1 MATDELY
8 HLCLTVRGERHD
20 EVRLDL
26 DRERLEQQFLRP
38 YREGRTITVN
48 GRSVASMEVQR
59 IRVTAS
65 AESAEV
71 FRPAVE
77 QQLRN
82 SSVVRLGGP
91 SMAWLLAAK
100 GRDVTDDLIPGPPGY
115 AIDQENLQLGGSRQ
129 PLAVAAGAG
138 GPGDR
143 RSVFLVHGRDA
154 SAAAAMRDLLRAF
167 GLRII
172 EWEHAVQHLDQGP
185 SPYVG
190 DIVMAGMRLA
200 DAVVVLATPDD
211 LVSLRQDLTDDG
223 DEETVVQ
230 GQARPNVIYEAGIAD
245 ALDRAR
251 TLLVEVGRVKG
262 LSDLGGRNTVRFNGS
277 KESRRQLASRLRSAK
292 LDVDDMGVSWL
303 SAGDFD
309 SSLNAA
315 RAALTA
321 VSGGKISSSSTSR
334 TPIPSTQTEPTAGD
348 EELFTFMDAWARP
361 VFEAAKTL
369 LDHAMNALHG
379 QDDLAKRDLAS
390 VYQRVGD
397 DAARAYSLAF
407 NAAKGVDG
415 SSSPQAAV
423 GDFHRDYQ
431 AMVTWIGK
439 GFEHAVL
446 DPDSIGYR
454 EWYASD
460 ARFVDELRQVAARP
474 GRSALRENLRA
485 AGFNE
490 GVRHKLP
497 VPGPRG

>member
-1 MATDELY
+1 
-8 HLCLTVRGERHD
+8 
-20 EVRLDL
+20 
-26 DRERLEQQFLRP
+26 
-38 YREGRTITVN
+38 
-48 GRSVASMEVQR
+48 VASVEVQR
-59 IRVTAS
+59 IRVAPS
-65 AESAEV
+65 AESAEG
-71 FRPAVE
+71 FRPVVE
-77 QQLRN
+77 QQLRS
-82 SSVVRLGGP
+82 SSVVTLGGP
-91 SMAWLLAAK
+91 SMAWLLAAR
-100 GRDVTDDLIPGPPGY
+100 GRDVTDALISGPPGY
-115 AIDQENLQLGGSRQ
+115 AIDQENPQLGGSEQ

-172 EWEHAVQHLDQGP
+172 EWEHALQHLDQGP

-223 DEETVVQ
+223 DEETTIQ

-245 ALDRAR
+245 ALDRTR

-277 KESRRQLASRLRSAK
+277 SESRRQLASRLRGAK

-309 SSLNAA
+309 ASLKAA

-321 VSGGKISSSSTSR
+321 VPSW
-334 TPIPSTQTEPTAGD
+334 TPIPPAQTEPTAGD

-361 VFEAAKTL
+361 AFEAAKTL
-369 LDHAMNALHG
+369 LGLAKDALRG
-379 QDDLAKRDLAS
+379 QDDLAKRDLA
-390 VYQRVGD
+390 VLYQRVDD
-397 DAARAYSLAF
+397 DADRAYSLAF
-407 NAAKGVDG
+407 NASEGLEGAP
-415 SSSPQAAV
+415 SPQAAV
-423 GDFHRDYQ
+423 GDFHRHYQ
-431 AMVTWIGK
+431 GMVTWIGK
-439 GFEHAVL
+439 GCEHAVL
-446 DPDSIGYR
+446 DPDSFWYR
-454 EWYASD
+454 EWHESD
-460 ARFVDELRQVAARP
+460 TRFMDELRRTAAHP

-490 GVRHKLP
+490 GVRHQLP
-497 VPGPRG
+497 APGPRG